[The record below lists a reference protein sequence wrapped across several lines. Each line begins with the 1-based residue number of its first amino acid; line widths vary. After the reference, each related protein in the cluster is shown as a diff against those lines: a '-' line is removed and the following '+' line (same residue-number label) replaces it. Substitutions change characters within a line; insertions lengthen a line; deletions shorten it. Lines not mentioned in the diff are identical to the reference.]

1 LLILLQGSKK
11 LPIKELINGS
21 FKMARKSEFTE
32 KIDTLIGMKI
42 HELRISM
49 GLSRQQLAAK
59 IGVTHQQL
67 QKYEKG
73 TNRISAGRLAAISHA
88 LNKPVSF
95 FFDGVN
101 DDTDVLP
108 TQHQRM
114 CIEVSR
120 NFLRI
125 KNPMHQN
132 AINLLVRTLSEN

>member
-1 LLILLQGSKK
+1 
-11 LPIKELINGS
+11 
-21 FKMARKSEFTE
+21 MARKNEFTE
-32 KIDTLIGMKI
+32 RVDTIIGMKI
-42 HELRISM
+42 QELRISM

-73 TNRISAGRLAAISHA
+73 TNRISAGRLAAISKA
-88 LNKPVSF
+88 LKKSVGF
-95 FFDGVN
+95 FFEGIEQEQDL
-101 DDTDVLP
+101 LP
-108 TQHQRM
+108 SQHQRM

>member
-1 LLILLQGSKK
+1 
-11 LPIKELINGS
+11 
-21 FKMARKSEFTE
+21 MARKNEFTE
-32 KIDTLIGMKI
+32 RVDTIIGMKI

-49 GLSRQQLAAK
+49 GLSRQQLATK

-73 TNRISAGRLAAISHA
+73 TNRISAGRLAAISKS
-88 LNKPVSF
+88 LKKPVSF
-95 FFDGVN
+95 FFDGIEEH
-101 DDTDVLP
+101 TDVMP

-132 AINLLVRTLSEN
+132 AINLLVRTLSDN

>member
-1 LLILLQGSKK
+1 
-11 LPIKELINGS
+11 
-21 FKMARKSEFTE
+21 MARKNDFTI
-32 KIDTLIGMKI
+32 KVDTMVGMKI

-49 GLSRQQLAAK
+49 GLSRQQLAEK

-73 TNRISAGRLAAISHA
+73 TNRISVGRLALIAQSMV
-88 LNKPVSF
+88 KPVAYF
-95 FFDGVN
+95 LEGIH
-101 DDTDVLP
+101 DDPVELP

-125 KNPMHQN
+125 KNPMNQN
-132 AINLLVRTLSEN
+132 AVNNLIKTLAENK

>member
-1 LLILLQGSKK
+1 
-11 LPIKELINGS
+11 
-21 FKMARKSEFTE
+21 MARKNEFTE
-32 KIDTLIGMKI
+32 KIDTYIGMKI

-49 GLSRQQLAAK
+49 GLSRQQLADK

-73 TNRISAGRLAAISHA
+73 TNRISAGRLAAIAKA
-88 LNKPVSF
+88 LNKPVAF
-95 FFDGVN
+95 FFEGVEEDN
-101 DDTDVLP
+101 GDMLP
-108 TQHQRM
+108 SQHQRM

>member
-1 LLILLQGSKK
+1 
-11 LPIKELINGS
+11 
-21 FKMARKSEFTE
+21 MARKNEFTE
-32 KIDTLIGMKI
+32 RVDTIIGMKI

-49 GLSRQQLAAK
+49 GLSRQQLVGK

-73 TNRISAGRLAAISHA
+73 TNRISAGRLAAISQA
-88 LNKPVSF
+88 LRKPVSYF
-95 FFDGVN
+95 FEDIEGDG
-101 DDTDVLP
+101 DLLP

-132 AINLLVRTLSEN
+132 AINLLVRTLAEN

>member
-1 LLILLQGSKK
+1 
-11 LPIKELINGS
+11 
-21 FKMARKSEFTE
+21 MARKSEFTE
-32 KIDTLIGMKI
+32 KIDTIIGMRI

-73 TNRISAGRLAAISHA
+73 TNRISAGRLVAIAQA

-95 FFDGVN
+95 FFD
-101 DDTDVLP
+101 DVENGDKDSNMLP

>member
-1 LLILLQGSKK
+1 
-11 LPIKELINGS
+11 
-21 FKMARKSEFTE
+21 MARKNEFTE
-32 KIDTLIGMKI
+32 RVDMIIGMKI

-49 GLSRQQLAAK
+49 GLSRQQLAEK

-73 TNRISAGRLAAISHA
+73 TNRISAGRLAAIAKS
-88 LNKPVSF
+88 LKKPVSF
-95 FFDGVN
+95 FFEGIDS
-101 DDTDVLP
+101 DTDVLP

-125 KNPMHQN
+125 KSPMHQN
-132 AINLLVRTLSEN
+132 AINLLVRTLAEN

>member
-1 LLILLQGSKK
+1 
-11 LPIKELINGS
+11 
-21 FKMARKSEFTE
+21 MARKSEFTE
-32 KIDTLIGMKI
+32 KVDTVIGERI

-49 GLSRQQLAAK
+49 GLSRQQLAAM

-73 TNRISAGRLAAISHA
+73 TNRISAGRLAAIAKS
-88 LNKPVSF
+88 LKKPVSF
-95 FFDGVN
+95 FFDDIHENTEG
-101 DDTDVLP
+101 LP
-108 TQHQRM
+108 SQHQRM

-132 AINLLVRTLSEN
+132 AINLLVRSLSENFDESK